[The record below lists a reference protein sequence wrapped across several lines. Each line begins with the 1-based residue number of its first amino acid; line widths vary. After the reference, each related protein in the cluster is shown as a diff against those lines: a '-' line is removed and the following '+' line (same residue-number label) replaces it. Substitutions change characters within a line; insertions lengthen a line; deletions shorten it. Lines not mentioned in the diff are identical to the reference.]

1 MELTH
6 ARCAGLDVH
15 KDTVVAC
22 VRVAE
27 GGKVRTDVRTFGTTT
42 TSLMRLGDWLREE
55 RVTAVAMEATAVY
68 WKPVWHL
75 LEGEEFGLILANA
88 AHIKAVPGRKTDV
101 NDAMW
106 IADLLAHGLIRS
118 AFVPDAEIQHLRDLT
133 RTRKQFVR
141 EKSRHIQRI
150 QKVLQDCNIKLDSV
164 ISDITGK
171 SGRAILR
178 AIIAGETSAEELAKL
193 GDARLKA
200 TPDDLAE
207 ACRGFVVD
215 HHRFLLRL
223 ELDEVEHIE
232 DTIAKIEQEAAKALA
247 PFRAQVEALDTIP
260 GIDATAAA
268 VIVAEIGVDMSRFP
282 ADDHLI
288 SWAGLCPR
296 SDESAGKHRSRRIRK
311 GAPWLRATLVQAAW
325 GAIRTKHSYERTLF
339 MRLKA
344 RCGPQKAIVAVA
356 RTLLQAAYFLL
367 QRGGEYRSLGTNHFD
382 AVDRTR
388 TKNRL
393 VHRLQK
399 LGYKVEIAEAAC

>member
-1 MELTH
+1 MELKH

-15 KDTVVAC
+15 KDTVVTC

-27 GGKVRTDVRTFGTTT
+27 GGKTRTEVRTFGTTT

-55 RVTAVAMEATAVY
+55 RVTAVAMEATGVY

-75 LEGEEFGLILANA
+75 LEGEEFELILANA

-118 AFVPDAEIQHLRDLT
+118 AFVPEAEVQHLRDFT

-141 EKSRHIQRI
+141 EKSRHVQRI

-164 ISDITGK
+164 ITDITGK
-171 SGRAILR
+171 SGREILR
-178 AIIAGETSAEELAKL
+178 AIIAGETSATELAKL

-200 TPDDLAE
+200 TPEELAE
-207 ACRGFVVD
+207 ACRGFVTD

-223 ELDEVEHIE
+223 ELDQVEHIE
-232 DTIAKIEQEAAKALA
+232 AVISQIEGEAGKALQ

-260 GIDATAAA
+260 GVDQTAAN

-282 ADDHLI
+282 SDDHLI

-296 SDESAGKHRSRRIRK
+296 SDESAGKRRSKRIRD
-311 GAPWLRATLVQAAW
+311 GAPWLRVTLVQAAW
-325 GAIRTKHSYERTLF
+325 AAVRTKHSYERALF
-339 MRLKA
+339 MRLKS
-344 RCGPQKAIVAVA
+344 RCGPQKAIIAVA
-356 RTLLQAAYFLL
+356 RTLLQAAYFILK
-367 QRGGEYRSLGTNHFD
+367 RGEAYRSLGPDHF
-382 AVDRTR
+382 ASLDRER

-399 LGYKVEIAEAAC
+399 LGYNVEIGEAA

>member
-1 MELTH
+1 MELNH

-27 GGKVRTDVRTFGTTT
+27 DGKARTEVRTFGTTT

-55 RVTAVAMEATAVY
+55 RVTAVAMEATGVY

-75 LEGEEFGLILANA
+75 LESEEFELILANA

-106 IADLLAHGLIRS
+106 IADLLAHGLIRN
-118 AFVPDAEIQHLRDLT
+118 AFVPEAKIQHLRDFT

-141 EKSRHIQRI
+141 EKSRHVQRV

-164 ISDITGK
+164 ITDITGK

-193 GDARLKA
+193 GDVRLKA
-200 TPDDLAE
+200 TPEELAE
-207 ACRGFVVD
+207 ACRGFVTD
-215 HHRFLLRL
+215 HHRFLLQL
-223 ELDEVEHIE
+223 ELDQVEHIE
-232 DTIAKIEQEAAKALA
+232 GVIAQIEGEAAKALQ
-247 PFRAQVEALDTIP
+247 PFRSQVEALDTIP
-260 GIDATAAA
+260 GVDATAAA
-268 VIVAEIGVDMSRFP
+268 VIIAEIGVDMSRFP
-282 ADDHLI
+282 TDDHLI

-296 SDESAGKHRSRRIRK
+296 SDESAGKRRSKRIRD
-311 GAPWLRATLVQAAW
+311 GAPWLRVTLVQAAW
-325 GAIRTKHSYERTLF
+325 AAVRKKHSYERALF
-339 MRLKA
+339 MRLKS
-344 RCGPQKAIVAVA
+344 RRGPQKAIIAVA
-356 RTLLQAAYFLL
+356 RTLLQAAYFILK
-367 QRGGEYRSLGTNHFD
+367 RGAQYQSLGPDHF
-382 AVDRTR
+382 ASLDRER

-393 VHRLQK
+393 VHHLKK
-399 LGYKVEIAEAAC
+399 LGYNVEIAEAA